1 MANDLRSRSMT
12 SHRPETLQSTL
23 RRVLEMPLKRET
35 HRIAGAL
42 FWRGPV
48 LTLQPM
54 RNLHM
59 VTTVYRALTLL
70 LAMPL

>member
-1 MANDLRSRSMT
+1 
-12 SHRPETLQSTL
+12 
-23 RRVLEMPLKRET
+23 MPLKRET

>member
-1 MANDLRSRSMT
+1 
-12 SHRPETLQSTL
+12 
-23 RRVLEMPLKRET
+23 MPLKRET

-70 LAMPL
+70 LALSTCCDPATPSLAGCLLSLQRSA